1 MEAEDA
7 AGGGGDG
14 GRYFKA
20 DLTGAGVVQLS
31 ERVREKLR
39 EFVDD
44 YTNNTLVEYVI
55 LLLEGGKRKDEAIKE
70 LDVFLG
76 KDSRAFISW
85 LWDHLSVNLHLYVQ
99 TQEQLQVDNKDDE
112 APNELPG
119 EQKSS
124 ELQLRSKDQTHPE
137 RASEPSTTRSRTKRD
152 WKGIGREGNENFPLR
167 SVLKDILHGEEKR
180 SQKVNEIRH
189 PPSSNQRNGRK
200 RDRDDE
206 PQQIKRDLPLR
217 RDVGASCRLL
227 KFAVRD
233 AVKAVQQTSSSTEPS
248 SKRLRSVVSTSSA
261 DSLHGKR
268 IETSTEGHLYDKKPE
283 RTRQILQVPGAA
295 LALRAAAEAAAD
307 STKVRSTGSVFS
319 RLGQGNAVNQTPRS
333 REQQRDYED
342 FKPATTADDHDS
354 DRYDNDDEISG
365 DITLEDGEAEMNVD
379 STSDDDV
386 SRDDGITRYGSSDSQ
401 VAAYPSVVEKKDVFV
416 KCSVEPETSTMRHSN
431 LIKEEQPGSSSVI
444 SMSKTVVVPVNANN
458 LEPSNYETPK
468 DVHVVEKMDITPMN
482 ATVTSLTS
490 NIKELAHG
498 EVQKDSQ
505 RSAIASSVT
514 SSYSTAHPTE
524 DADSRTLYVSNV
536 GIYVFSSHMV
546 SCPIFLYL
554 CQFYLKVHFG
564 ATKDALSRHF
574 NKFGAVLKVVIV
586 TNAAT
591 GQPTGS
597 AYVEFLHK
605 ESAERALSLNGT
617 SFMARIL
624 KYFICFSLVQV
635 VRRSSHEAAH
645 FYGWPGGG
653 RTSMYARH
661 GRMAYPRGGLPGST
675 FRGRAPMIAGA
686 RSLQWK
692 REPSVTDSNTG
703 ATVALPSAEQVL
715 PPAT

>member
-1 MEAEDA
+1 MEAEDLA
-7 AGGGGDG
+7 GDG
-14 GRYFKA
+14 RTFKA
-20 DLTGAGVVQLS
+20 DFTAAGVDLLR

-44 YTNNTLVEYVI
+44 YTNATLVEYVI
-55 LLLEGGKRKDEAIKE
+55 VLLRGGRRKDEASKE

-76 KDSRAFISW
+76 QDSGAFISW
-85 LWDHLSVNLHLYVQ
+85 LWDHLSLNLHLYVQ
-99 TQEQLQVDNKDDE
+99 TQEQPQVDNKDDE
-112 APNELPG
+112 IPKELPG
-119 EQKSS
+119 GQKSS
-124 ELQLRSKDQTHPE
+124 ELHLTRSKGQTHPE
-137 RASEPSTTRSRTKRD
+137 CTSESNAIRSRTKRD

-167 SVLKDILHGEEKR
+167 SVLTDILHGEEKR
-180 SQKVNEIRH
+180 PQKTNELRH

-206 PQQIKRDLPLR
+206 PQQIKRDLPSRPVL
-217 RDVGASCRLL
+217 GASRRLL
-227 KFAVRD
+227 QFAVRD
-233 AVKAVQQTSSSTEPS
+233 AVKAVQQPSSSTESS

-261 DSLHGKR
+261 DNQHGKR
-268 IETSTEGHLYDKKPE
+268 TERYTDGCLSDKKSE

-319 RLGQGNAVNQTPRS
+319 RLGQGNAINQTSHS

-342 FKPATTADDHDS
+342 FKPPTTADDHDS
-354 DRYDNDDEISG
+354 DQYDNDDEISG
-365 DITLEDGEAEMNVD
+365 DLTVEDREAEMNVD
-379 STSDDDV
+379 YTSDDDV
-386 SRDDGITRYGSSDSQ
+386 NRDDGITRYESSDSQ
-401 VAAYPSVVEKKDVFV
+401 VGAYSSVVEKKDTFM
-416 KCSVEPETSTMRHSN
+416 KCVEPETSTVRHSS
-431 LIKEEQPGSSSVI
+431 LIKEEQPGSSSPIRV
-444 SMSKTVVVPVNANN
+444 SKTMVVPVNANTV
-458 LEPSNYETPK
+458 EPSSYEMPK
-468 DVHVVEKMDITPMN
+468 DVHIVEKADITPMN
-482 ATVTSLTS
+482 ASVTSLTS

-505 RSAIASSVT
+505 RSAIATSVV
-514 SSYSTAHPTE
+514 SPYSTAHPTE

-536 GIYVFSSHMV
+536 
-546 SCPIFLYL
+546 
-554 CQFYLKVHFG
+554 HFA
-564 ATKDALSRHF
+564 ATKDSLSRHF

-617 SFMARIL
+617 SFMTRIL
-624 KYFICFSLVQV
+624 KV
-635 VRRSSHEAAH
+635 VKRSSHEAAH
-645 FYGWPGGG
+645 FYGWPGSG
-653 RTSMYARH
+653 RSSMYGRH
-661 GRMAYPRGGLPGST
+661 SRMAYPRGVLPGST
-675 FRGRAPMIAGA
+675 FRGRAPMKAGA

-692 REPSVTDSNTG
+692 REPSVADSNSG
-703 ATVALPSAEQVL
+703 AKPDMSVSLSSTEQVL

>member
-490 NIKELAHG
+490 NIKESSGRFYLTVEKTTQELAHG

-536 GIYVFSSHMV
+536 GIYVFSSHM
-546 SCPIFLYL
+546 
-554 CQFYLKVHFG
+554 VHFG

-624 KYFICFSLVQV
+624 KV

>member
-536 GIYVFSSHMV
+536 
-546 SCPIFLYL
+546 
-554 CQFYLKVHFG
+554 HFG

-624 KYFICFSLVQV
+624 KV

>member
-137 RASEPSTTRSRTKRD
+137 CVSEPSTTRSRTKRD

-431 LIKEEQPGSSSVI
+431 LIKEEQPGSLSVI

-468 DVHVVEKMDITPMN
+468 DVHVVEKTDITPMN

-536 GIYVFSSHMV
+536 
-546 SCPIFLYL
+546 
-554 CQFYLKVHFG
+554 HFG

-591 GQPTGS
+591 GQPTGLS
-597 AYVEFLHK
+597 GEVLMKLHIFMVGLVVGEHQCMPGMVEWHTQGV
-605 ESAERALSLNGT
+605 A
-617 SFMARIL
+617 
-624 KYFICFSLVQV
+624 SLV
-635 VRRSSHEAAH
+635 
-645 FYGWPGGG
+645 
-653 RTSMYARH
+653 
-661 GRMAYPRGGLPGST
+661 
-675 FRGRAPMIAGA
+675 APSEGV
-686 RSLQWK
+686 LQ
-692 REPSVTDSNTG
+692 
-703 ATVALPSAEQVL
+703 
-715 PPAT
+715 

>member
-7 AGGGGDG
+7 AGGGDG

-76 KDSRAFISW
+76 KDSRSFISW

-99 TQEQLQVDNKDDE
+99 TQEQQQVDNKDDE

-119 EQKSS
+119 GQKSS

-137 RASEPSTTRSRTKRD
+137 RTSEPSTTRSRTKRD

-206 PQQIKRDLPLR
+206 PQQIKRDLPSR

-386 SRDDGITRYGSSDSQ
+386 SRDDGITRYGSSNSH
-401 VAAYPSVVEKKDVFV
+401 VGAYPSVVEKKDVFV

-431 LIKEEQPGSSSVI
+431 LIKEEQPGSSSLI

-458 LEPSNYETPK
+458 PEPSNYETPK
-468 DVHVVEKMDITPMN
+468 DVHVVEKTDITPMN
-482 ATVTSLTS
+482 ATVTSLNN

-505 RSAIASSVT
+505 RSVIASSVT

-524 DADSRTLYVSNV
+524 DADSRTLY
-536 GIYVFSSHMV
+536 
-546 SCPIFLYL
+546 
-554 CQFYLKVHFG
+554 VHFG

-624 KYFICFSLVQV
+624 KV

>member
-7 AGGGGDG
+7 GGGGGDG

-137 RASEPSTTRSRTKRD
+137 CVSEPSTTRSRTKRD

-431 LIKEEQPGSSSVI
+431 LIKEEQPGSLSVI

-468 DVHVVEKMDITPMN
+468 DVHVVEKTDITPMN

-524 DADSRTLYVSNV
+524 DADSRTLY
-536 GIYVFSSHMV
+536 
-546 SCPIFLYL
+546 
-554 CQFYLKVHFG
+554 VHFG

-624 KYFICFSLVQV
+624 KV

>member
-333 REQQRDYED
+333 CEQQRDYED

-468 DVHVVEKMDITPMN
+468 DVHVVEKTDITPMN

-524 DADSRTLYVSNV
+524 DADSRTLY
-536 GIYVFSSHMV
+536 
-546 SCPIFLYL
+546 
-554 CQFYLKVHFG
+554 VHFG

-624 KYFICFSLVQV
+624 KV

>member
-137 RASEPSTTRSRTKRD
+137 CVSEPSTTRSRTKRD

-431 LIKEEQPGSSSVI
+431 LIKEEQPGSLSVI

-468 DVHVVEKMDITPMN
+468 DVHVVEKTDITPMN

-624 KYFICFSLVQV
+624 KV

>member
-1 MEAEDA
+1 MS
-7 AGGGGDG
+7 
-14 GRYFKA
+14 F
-20 DLTGAGVVQLS
+20 
-31 ERVREKLR
+31 
-39 EFVDD
+39 
-44 YTNNTLVEYVI
+44 TNNS
-55 LLLEGGKRKDEAIKE
+55 
-70 LDVFLG
+70 FL
-76 KDSRAFISW
+76 
-85 LWDHLSVNLHLYVQ
+85 YCQ
-99 TQEQLQVDNKDDE
+99 
-112 APNELPG
+112 
-119 EQKSS
+119 
-124 ELQLRSKDQTHPE
+124 
-137 RASEPSTTRSRTKRD
+137 
-152 WKGIGREGNENFPLR
+152 
-167 SVLKDILHGEEKR
+167 
-180 SQKVNEIRH
+180 
-189 PPSSNQRNGRK
+189 
-200 RDRDDE
+200 
-206 PQQIKRDLPLR
+206 RDLPLR

-386 SRDDGITRYGSSDSQ
+386 SRDDGIIRYGSSDSQ

-468 DVHVVEKMDITPMN
+468 DVHVVEKTDITPMN

-490 NIKELAHG
+490 NIK
-498 EVQKDSQ
+498 V
-505 RSAIASSVT
+505 SS
-514 SSYSTAHPTE
+514 
-524 DADSRTLYVSNV
+524 
-536 GIYVFSSHMV
+536 F
-546 SCPIFLYL
+546 IF
-554 CQFYLKVHFG
+554 
-564 ATKDALSRHF
+564 
-574 NKFGAVLKVVIV
+574 
-586 TNAAT
+586 
-591 GQPTGS
+591 
-597 AYVEFLHK
+597 
-605 ESAERALSLNGT
+605 
-617 SFMARIL
+617 
-624 KYFICFSLVQV
+624 
-635 VRRSSHEAAH
+635 
-645 FYGWPGGG
+645 
-653 RTSMYARH
+653 
-661 GRMAYPRGGLPGST
+661 
-675 FRGRAPMIAGA
+675 
-686 RSLQWK
+686 
-692 REPSVTDSNTG
+692 
-703 ATVALPSAEQVL
+703 
-715 PPAT
+715 